1 MKALKI
7 FSVAYCMAAVCL
19 TSCIGDDSSE
29 VKNLTQG
36 EIATCLNAVRGT
48 HLGKVYY
55 SAPTQKD
62 VNNVDSVDISWTIS
76 TDSTMTIHDF
86 PARLLAHN
94 IDSVSTQGK
103 ELRAAL
109 QACPDQDIDCYI
121 GFMKIS
127 PIYWLITPR
136 LQNIPLSSTMASTR
150 YRWLSI
156 LPTPIQAVSI
166 TPALRSSRWRLSR
179 VPSIWTISLPHILAR
194 THHLF
199 FIATNNKW

>member
-7 FSVAYCMAAVCL
+7 FSVACCMAAVCL

-127 PIYWLITPR
+127 PIYWLINPKAPKYTVKLNDGEHKVHVAFYSNNTYSSGIYNTSTKEFSMEIIEGAIYMDDKLTSYLSKDTPFVF
-136 LQNIPLSSTMASTR
+136 
-150 YRWLSI
+150 YR
-156 LPTPIQAVSI
+156 
-166 TPALRSSRWRLSR
+166 
-179 VPSIWTISLPHILAR
+179 
-194 THHLF
+194 
-199 FIATNNKW
+199 NK

>member
-7 FSVAYCMAAVCL
+7 FSVACCMAAVCL

-62 VNNVDSVDISWTIS
+62 VNNVDSVELSWTIS

-127 PIYWLITPR
+127 PIYWLKVQVAFYSTNTYSSGIYNTSTKEFSMEIIEGAIYMDDKLTSYLSKDTPFVF
-136 LQNIPLSSTMASTR
+136 
-150 YRWLSI
+150 YR
-156 LPTPIQAVSI
+156 
-166 TPALRSSRWRLSR
+166 
-179 VPSIWTISLPHILAR
+179 
-194 THHLF
+194 
-199 FIATNNKW
+199 NK